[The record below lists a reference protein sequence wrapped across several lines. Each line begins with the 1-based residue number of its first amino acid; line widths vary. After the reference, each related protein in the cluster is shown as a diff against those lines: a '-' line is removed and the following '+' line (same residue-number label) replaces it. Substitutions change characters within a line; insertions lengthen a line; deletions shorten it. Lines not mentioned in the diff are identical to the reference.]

1 MRYNRYFITIHF
13 IKNNDQI
20 INLLIYI
27 QFINLFI
34 LITNLN
40 IIFQIFDSIFLILV
54 K

>member
-40 IIFQIFDSIFLILV
+40 IIFQIFDFIFLILI